1 MTPARAGQGL
11 SIRGH
16 SKGRGGDAARRGMWD
31 VRNAPLAS
39 SAGPGGDRHAAGLDM
54 ELGRQHGSSSTSR
67 WSFSVSALVC
77 THIDVKES

>member
-16 SKGRGGDAARRGMWD
+16 SKGVGTARTGMWD

-39 SAGPGGDRHAAGLDM
+39 SAGPGSDRHAAGLDM

-77 THIDVKES
+77 SPIDVKES